1 MVEHRCKA
9 VSFLLIETAVR
20 VKILA
25 LYLKVALEG
34 GVSLV
39 RPIDLARAVD
49 VSPQTIR
56 LYERVGFLP
65 PAERTPTGQR
75 RFGPRHMQAIQTA
88 RAMIAGYGW
97 ERALEIMR
105 AAHQGDLA
113 GMLARVDARHA
124 DLARRRQEIDE
135 VLAALQTLRYL
146 EADQE
151 APAPARRGQP
161 ALTIGEAARQV
172 GVRASAIR
180 FWETQGLLQP
190 ERDRESRYRRYR
202 PEQVRRLHMIVL
214 LRNGGYGFEAIRSV
228 LAELSAGAPEQA
240 LAAIEGRREE
250 LIAASRRCMAA
261 TAALWGYLQDWPPKD
276 AGD

>member
-9 VSFLLIETAVR
+9 VSFLVVETGVQ
-20 VKILA
+20 VKILS
-25 LYLKVALEG
+25 LYLKVTLEG
-34 GVSLV
+34 GTSLV
-39 RPIDLARAVD
+39 RPIDLARAVG

-56 LYERVGFLP
+56 GYERVGFLP

-75 RFGPRHMQAIQTA
+75 RYGPRHMQAIQAA
-88 RAMIAGYGW
+88 RTMIAGYGW
-97 ERALEIMR
+97 ERALEIMS

-146 EADQE
+146 EAGQA
-151 APAPARRGQP
+151 APAPGRRDQP

-190 ERDRESRYRRYR
+190 ERDRDSRYRRYR

-228 LAELSAGAPEQA
+228 LVELSAGKPEQA

-250 LIAASRRCMAA
+250 LIAASQRCMAA
-261 TAALWGYLQDWPPKD
+261 TAALWGYLQDWPPESQ
-276 AGD
+276 G

>member
-1 MVEHRCKA
+1 
-9 VSFLLIETAVR
+9 
-20 VKILA
+20 
-25 LYLKVALEG
+25 
-34 GVSLV
+34 V
-39 RPIDLARAVD
+39 RPIDLARAVG

-56 LYERVGFLP
+56 GYERVGFLP

-75 RFGPRHMQAIQTA
+75 RFGPRHAQAIQTA

-97 ERALEIMR
+97 EPALEIMR
-105 AAHQGDLA
+105 AAHQGDQA
-113 GMLARVDARHA
+113 GMLALVDARHA
-124 DLARRRQEIDE
+124 ALARRRQEIDE
-135 VLAALQTLRYL
+135 VLAALRALRQM
-146 EADQE
+146 EAEQE

-172 GVRASAIR
+172 GVRPSAIR
-180 FWETQGLLQP
+180 FWEMQGLLQP

-202 PEQVRRLHMIVL
+202 PEQMRRLHMIVL

-250 LIAASRRCMAA
+250 LIAASQRCMAA
-261 TAALWGYLQDWPPKD
+261 TAALWSYLQDWPP
-276 AGD
+276 AG

>member
-1 MVEHRCKA
+1 MG
-9 VSFLLIETAVR
+9 S
-20 VKILA
+20 KILS
-25 LYLKVALEG
+25 LNLNVTLEG
-34 GVSLV
+34 GASLV
-39 RPIDLARAVD
+39 RPIDLARAVG
-49 VSPQTIR
+49 VSPQTVR
-56 LYERVGFLP
+56 GYERVGFLP

-75 RFGPRHMQAIQTA
+75 RFEPRHAQAIQAA

-97 ERALEIMR
+97 QHALEIMR
-105 AAHQGDLA
+105 AAHRGDQAGLLA
-113 GMLARVDARHA
+113 LVDALHA
-124 DLARRRQEIDE
+124 ALARRRQEIDE
-135 VLAALQTLRYL
+135 VLAALRTLRQM
-146 EADQE
+146 ESEQE

-172 GVRASAIR
+172 GVLPSAIR

-202 PEQVRRLHMIVL
+202 SEQMRRLHMIVL

-250 LIAASRRCMAA
+250 LIAASHRCMAA
-261 TAALWGYLQDWPPKD
+261 TAALWGYLQDWPP
-276 AGD
+276 AEGPS